1 MKRRKL
7 INGILP
13 LLLVLVTALSACN
26 NYDDPP
32 LVFDPNPPA
41 TPAPVISR
49 VEPAGAAFAGL
60 TEITITGDNFSPV
73 KENNIVYFNSRTGE
87 IKSASKTEI
96 KVVPPN
102 LVGANVTIK
111 VLVNGALVIAQFS
124 PYNLKEISSEYG
136 GFGDLDEVFS
146 IAVDANE
153 VVYAQMR
160 QGRAVLK
167 VTPDGQRTPFS
178 VLTFPKASD
187 ISVGPGGY
195 LYLQQSNSTSL
206 FRIPPAGGDAA
217 LFATLP
223 LRCSFFDFDV
233 NDNIMIAGRNTGIYA
248 VSTAGVVT
256 TTGQFT
262 AFDIKYVRVYNGY
275 VYVAATYT
283 GTDPAVADNAIW
295 RSQILSATGALGAP
309 ELVIDWA
316 ASGEFAGATIN
327 AITFSQD
334 GDLYV
339 GTNYADPIAIIRA
352 NQPVEALYKGVLKPN
367 PLHMVWGNGNYLFVN
382 RGSTDSQIRRLI
394 RIDMGKPGAPYYGRD

>member
-1 MKRRKL
+1 MKQRKF
-7 INGILP
+7 INRLSP
-13 LLLVLVTALSACN
+13 LLLIFITALSACN
-26 NYDDPP
+26 SYDDPP

-41 TPAPVISR
+41 APAPVISR
-49 VEPAGAAFAGL
+49 IEPAGAAFAGL
-60 TEITITGDNFSPV
+60 TEVTIIGDNFSPV
-73 KENNIVYFNSRTGE
+73 MENNIVYFNSQTGV

-102 LVGANVTIK
+102 LIDASVTIK
-111 VLVNGALVIAQFS
+111 VVVNSAVVIAQFS

-136 GFGDLDEVFS
+136 GFGNLDEVFS

-153 VVYAQMR
+153 NVYAQMR

-167 VTPDGQRTPFS
+167 VTPDGQQTPFS
-178 VLTFPKASD
+178 ILTFPKASD
-187 ISVGPGGY
+187 ISIGPGGY
-195 LYLQQSNSTSL
+195 LYLQQSNSTNL
-206 FRIPPAGGDAA
+206 FRIPPSGGDAA

-223 LRCSFFDFDV
+223 GRCSFFDFDV
-233 NDNIMIAGRNTGIYA
+233 NDNVMIAGRNTGIYA
-248 VSTAGVVT
+248 VNTAGVVT
-256 TTGQFT
+256 TTGQLT

-283 GTDPAVADNAIW
+283 GTDPAIADNAIW
-295 RSQILSATGALGAP
+295 RSQILSADGALAAP

-316 ASGEFAGATIN
+316 QSGEFASATIN

-339 GTNYADPIAIIRA
+339 GTNYTDPIAIVRS
-352 NQPVEALYKGVLKPN
+352 NQLVEALYKGVLKPN

-382 RGSTDSQIRRLI
+382 RGSTVSQIRRLI